1 MALPMHEA
9 YRRDIA
15 GRESGIPDL
24 LPAYLNRIGR
34 EKLLDRGQE
43 IRLSR
48 QAKDGDRR
56 ARNTLVEKNLKLV
69 VSVAKKYRGMGLPFE
84 DLIQE
89 GNVGLIKAVEKFDP
103 ERGYR
108 FSTYA
113 TWWIRQ
119 AVQRAVVDKGRAIR
133 VPSYLVEMVRELAR
147 ARAELAAD
155 LGREPNEGEIAR
167 RLGWGVEK
175 LRLAISSMPDAMSL
189 ERPVGIE
196 SGSVGD
202 FTEDVR
208 TSDAPGT
215 VAREIEIEQLRRAV
229 ESLPERECYVLVRRY
244 GLDGHATDFFSRLAK
259 KPGISRDQI
268 RSCRKERSGCSSRG
282 KANDSAVRWRRAS

>member
-1 MALPMHEA
+1 MHEA
-9 YRRDIA
+9 YRKDIA

-24 LPAYLNRIGR
+24 LSDYLNRIGR
-34 EKLLDRGQE
+34 EKLLDHGQE

-48 QAKDGDRR
+48 QAKDADRR

-69 VSVAKKYRGMGLPFE
+69 VSVAKKYRGIGLPFE

-133 VPSYLVEMVRELAR
+133 VPSYRVEMARELAR
-147 ARAELAAD
+147 ARAELATD

-175 LRLAISSMPDAMSL
+175 VRLTISAMPDTMNL
-189 ERPVGIE
+189 DRPVGIE
-196 SGSVGD
+196 SGSAGD
-202 FTEDVR
+202 FIEDAQ
-208 TSDAPGT
+208 TSDTPGT
-215 VAREIEIEQLRRAV
+215 VTQEIEIEQLRRAV
-229 ESLPERECYVLVRRY
+229 ESLPERERYVLVRRY
-244 GLDGHATDFFSRLAK
+244 SLDRHAPDSFSRLAK
-259 KPGISRDQI
+259 KLGISR
-268 RSCRKERSGCSSRG
+268 ERVRRLQERAERVLKSRESKRLG
-282 KANDSAVRWRRAS
+282 GAVE